1 MGSEYMPVTVLEKNR
16 FELFTTIQ
24 LLGEKSGKSYVILD
38 VMTSEPVI
46 IECNKLYCDM
56 TGNVKESIKSQSF
69 IHRLSVDKTEYY
81 DITQCFHR
89 GQIYEGTLMHER
101 RDGSR
106 FLTYCQCFPF
116 QNTDQKTEFVLI
128 FVEDLT
134 QVEQNEYPKKMF
146 NMNGQKN
153 ILTENEICIVNHL
166 KEAINNKEIQV
177 YFQPKVELRRGRI
190 GNMEALAR
198 WISPHLGFMSP
209 ADFIPIAEKA
219 GLIREIDLLIIEQVL
234 AWLQRRQ
241 YDGKRIVPV
250 SINISPDHFYHP
262 QFITRLR
269 ELMQQYYADPNYLII
284 EVTENI
290 GLVDMERAKDILWEL
305 KLRGFKTSVD
315 DFGIG
320 FSSLSYLQKF
330 AFSELKIDRSFTSK
344 IQETGTYMIIQS
356 IIQIAKNLEIDVVAE
371 GVETEQQVQL
381 LKELGCEIAQGY
393 FYYKPMSLDDIE
405 EKIIL

>member
-1 MGSEYMPVTVLEKNR
+1 MPITVLRENR
-16 FELFTTIQ
+16 SVLFTAIQ

-38 VMTSEPVI
+38 ARTSEPVI

-69 IHRLSVDKTEYY
+69 IHRLLVDETEYY
-81 DITQCFHR
+81 DITQRFYR

-101 RDGSR
+101 RDGSP
-106 FLTYCQCFPF
+106 FLTRCKCLPF
-116 QNTDQKTEFVLI
+116 QNVSQQTEFILI
-128 FVEDLT
+128 FVEELT
-134 QVEQNEYPKKMF
+134 QVEQNDYQTKIF
-146 NMNGQKN
+146 NMNGQDN
-153 ILTENEICIVNHL
+153 FLTEHEMCMVSHI
-166 KEAINNKEIQV
+166 KEAIKNKEIHV
-177 YFQPKVELRRGRI
+177 YFQPKIELRRGRI
-190 GNMEALAR
+190 ASMEALAR
-198 WISPHLGFMSP
+198 WISPQLGFMSP
-209 ADFIPIAEKA
+209 AEFIPIAERA

-241 YDGKRIVPV
+241 YDGKRIVPI

-262 QFITRLR
+262 EFITCLR
-269 ELMQQYYADPNYLII
+269 ELMHQYYADPNYIFI

-290 GLVDMERAKDILWEL
+290 GLVDMERAKEILWDL

-330 AFSELKIDRSFTSK
+330 AFCELKIDRSFTSK
-344 IQETGTYMIIQS
+344 IQETGTYMIIRS
-356 IIQIAKNLEIDVVAE
+356 IIQIARNLEIDIVAE

-393 FYYKPMSLDDIE
+393 LYYKPMSLDDIE
-405 EKIIL
+405 GRIIL